1 MSSSLDILILL
12 ILILLNGVFAMSEI
26 SLVTSRRARLARRG
40 HTAGSRRHVAS
51 SHACAVGGPG
61 RPHRGAG
68 HPPGAAAPP
77 WLLPRSLQQA
87 VRRGICGPHPAIIT
101 RIWKPW
107 QRRCRGFF
115 TPFSGKALPICPPVT
130 DRLSLAPIDRF
141 PPDRRIL
148 REISDKQ
155 IHPLAR
161 IFTYL
166 SAYEIQPFPIPDI
179 VKTLTAIFSFCFQ
192 LFPKK
197 VAKPPSFRYNILR
210 DREEGTCSM

>member
-1 MSSSLDILILL
+1 ML
-12 ILILLNGVFAMSEI
+12 
-26 SLVTSRRARLARRG
+26 T
-40 HTAGSRRHVAS
+40 
-51 SHACAVGGPG
+51 GPG
-61 RPHRGAG
+61 SSAAGA
-68 HPPGAAAPP
+68 
-77 WLLPRSLQQA
+77 
-87 VRRGICGPHPAIIT
+87 
-101 RIWKPW
+101 
-107 QRRCRGFF
+107 FF

-130 DRLSLAPIDRF
+130 DRLSLAPIDCF

-155 IHPLAR
+155 IHQFAR

-166 SAYEIQPFPIPDI
+166 SVYEIQPFPIPDI

-197 VAKPPSFRYNILR
+197 VAKPPSFRYNILQ

>member
-1 MSSSLDILILL
+1 MPMERVSVI
-12 ILILLNGVFAMSEI
+12 GGQCGKG
-26 SLVTSRRARLARRG
+26 AR
-40 HTAGSRRHVAS
+40 
-51 SHACAVGGPG
+51 P
-61 RPHRGAG
+61 GAG
-68 HPPGAAAPP
+68 KSPGSAAAG
-77 WLLPRSLQQA
+77 A
-87 VRRGICGPHPAIIT
+87 
-101 RIWKPW
+101 
-107 QRRCRGFF
+107 FF
-115 TPFSGKALPICPPVT
+115 TLFSGKTRPLCPPVT
-130 DRLSLAPIDRF
+130 DSLFGASVPRF

-148 REISDKQ
+148 RENSDKR
-155 IHPLAR
+155 IHPFAR

>member
-1 MSSSLDILILL
+1 MEAPAAPLPGLFS
-12 ILILLNGVFAMSEI
+12 A
-26 SLVTSRRARLARRG
+26 
-40 HTAGSRRHVAS
+40 
-51 SHACAVGGPG
+51 PG
-61 RPHRGAG
+61 RAPFPH
-68 HPPGAAAPP
+68 
-77 WLLPRSLQQA
+77 
-87 VRRGICGPHPAIIT
+87 
-101 RIWKPW
+101 
-107 QRRCRGFF
+107 
-115 TPFSGKALPICPPVT
+115 CPPVT

-155 IHPLAR
+155 IHPFAR

-166 SAYEIQPFPIPDI
+166 SAYEIQPFSIPDI